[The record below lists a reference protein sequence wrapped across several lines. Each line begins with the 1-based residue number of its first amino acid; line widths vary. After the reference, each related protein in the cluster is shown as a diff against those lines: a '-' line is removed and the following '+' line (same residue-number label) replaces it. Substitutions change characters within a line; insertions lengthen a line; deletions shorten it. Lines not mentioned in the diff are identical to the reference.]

1 MLIFFYLFEYF
12 TVCTSVALIL
22 MKINDKNL
30 FSAFWFI
37 VSCQTY
43 HHFIT
48 EPYNQARR
56 TNCTLLPAYGDDDLS
71 AKQFIKQIKLTIILE
86 LAVN

>member
-22 MKINDKNL
+22 MMINDKNL

-37 VSCQTY
+37 VSCRT
-43 HHFIT
+43 HHHAIT
-48 EPYNQARR
+48 ARR

-71 AKQFIKQIKLTIILE
+71 AKQFIKQIILTIILE